1 VSQDACPPRAEAE
14 GEVKA
19 QDTYSTGRSVR
30 EVGPIW
36 PFVLIAVL
44 AIAAVHVGVFFRHD
58 LANDRLLQDTDAYMW
73 MNRVT
78 HLAETGDWF
87 NHVYPRVN
95 PPDGHA
101 QHWTRP
107 FDVVLLSGGAL
118 AGSVLGFERGL
129 YYWAL
134 VLTPMLHVLALL
146 TLVWGLDPLVRRKLL
161 PRAGIPTVMLV
172 FVAQVGA
179 YQPFI
184 VGRPD
189 HHAPLALLF
198 VAYLAFLLRLFF
210 DGRHD
215 LRSAVGLG
223 VVAALAV
230 WVNVEALIYVV
241 IGMIGLGLSWLF
253 GDRRTARLNAVH
265 GAVLFLGLLAA
276 WLIEWGPA
284 APQVRAMDTLSFPH
298 VGLFGYAAVF
308 WGFLWWI
315 SLRNL
320 ARDFPVKVTL
330 GAGSALA
337 VLGATYL
344 TFPEFFGDPLRGM
357 DSLYRQTRLEYINE
371 LQPLLATAES
381 VRAATGRLI
390 LFGGIGIACLPYLM
404 GRVLR
409 KGDRDGRIMAV
420 VFALLIAFYLYM
432 TLQQRRWADYL
443 ALSAV
448 IPFGLLATHI
458 TQHLGKRLSGPSLI
472 AVRPPVLVGLVLGP
486 LILASVLGTGLHNRF
501 AVGPEGPPQWPVRD
515 DRGTVHIPVAAR
527 DPAMRTCDLARI
539 AETLEDPRWFPRPES
554 VLAHADH
561 GPELLYRT
569 RHNVLSIP
577 NHRPQPGYTFTWE
590 TLADNDHDRA
600 AAALSER
607 GVGIVVLCV
616 SDLMAGFALL
626 RDVEGSFLQYLSDGG
641 VPVGYVLH
649 ASTPYWR
656 IYRRDR

>member
-1 VSQDACPPRAEAE
+1 L
-14 GEVKA
+14 
-19 QDTYSTGRSVR
+19 TGRSVR
-30 EVGPIW
+30 AARPIW
-36 PFVLIAVL
+36 PFVLVAVV
-44 AIAAVHVGVFFRHD
+44 AIAAVHLGVFLRHD
-58 LANDRLLQDTDAYMW
+58 LAHDRLLQDTDAYMW

-95 PPDGHA
+95 PPDGHV

-107 FDVVLLSGGAL
+107 FDVLLLSGGAV

-134 VLTPMLHVLALL
+134 VLTPLMHVLALL
-146 TLVWGLDPLVRRKLL
+146 TLVWGLDPLVRRQLL
-161 PRAGIPTVMLV
+161 PLAGIPAVILV

-179 YQPFI
+179 YHPFI

-198 VAYLAFLLRLFF
+198 VGYLAFFLRLLF
-210 DGRHD
+210 DTRHG

-223 VVAALAV
+223 LVAALAI

-253 GDRRTARLNAVH
+253 GDTRTARLNGIH
-265 GAVLFLGLLAA
+265 GAALFLGLVAA

-284 APQVRAMDTLSFPH
+284 APRIRAMDTLSLSH

-308 WGFLWWI
+308 WGFLWWM
-315 SLRNL
+315 SDRNL
-320 ARDFPVKVTL
+320 ACDFPGKVTA

-337 VLGATYL
+337 VLSVTYL

-357 DSLYRQTRLEYINE
+357 DSIYRQTRLENINE
-371 LQPLLATAES
+371 LQPLLASAES

-390 LFGGIGIACLPYLM
+390 LFGGIGIACLPYLIA
-404 GRVLR
+404 RVVR
-409 KGDRDGRIMAV
+409 KGERDERIMAV
-420 VFALLIAFYLYM
+420 VFALLIAFYFYM
-432 TLQQRRWADYL
+432 TLQQRRWTDYL

-448 IPFGLLATHI
+448 IPFGLLITEI
-458 TQHLGKRLSGPSLI
+458 TQSLGRRLSGPSLI
-472 AVRPPVLVGLVLGP
+472 AVRSPVLAGLILGP
-486 LILASVLGTGLHNRF
+486 LILASALGTGLGNRF
-501 AVGPEGPPQWPVRD
+501 AVRPEGPPQWAVGD
-515 DRGTVHIPVAAR
+515 DRGSVQIPLPAR

-539 AETLEDPRWFPRPES
+539 AETLEDRRWFPRPEL
-554 VLAHADH
+554 VLAHTDH

-569 RHNVLSIP
+569 RHNALSIP
-577 NHRPQPGYTFTWE
+577 NHRPQPGYMFTWE

-600 AAALSER
+600 AAGLSER

-616 SDLMAGFALL
+616 SDLTAGFFFL

-641 VPVGYVLH
+641 VPAGYVLH